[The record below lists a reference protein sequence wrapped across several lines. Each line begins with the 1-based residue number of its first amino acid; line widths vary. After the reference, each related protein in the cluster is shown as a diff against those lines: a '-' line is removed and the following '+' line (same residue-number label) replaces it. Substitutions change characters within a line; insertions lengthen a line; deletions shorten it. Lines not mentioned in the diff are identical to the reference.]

1 MPEEKKEEI
10 TPEVKV
16 TPVVIISLTEKGQ
29 IVVQGPIAN
38 KKMALSILAD
48 AMKIVVNHEDP
59 KSLII
64 QAKNILP
71 H

>member
-10 TPEVKV
+10 KPEVKV
-16 TPVVIISLTEKGQ
+16 TPVIIISLTEKGQ

-59 KSLII
+59 KSPII
-64 QAKNILP
+64 QAKSILP